1 MITQVCLISSSIVL
15 SLMACVSL
23 STGIILDS
31 IDINSIV
38 ADGNIVAVV
47 GNDLIIVMW
56 CLC

>member
-1 MITQVCLISSSIVL
+1 VL

-38 ADGNIVAVV
+38 ADGIVAVV